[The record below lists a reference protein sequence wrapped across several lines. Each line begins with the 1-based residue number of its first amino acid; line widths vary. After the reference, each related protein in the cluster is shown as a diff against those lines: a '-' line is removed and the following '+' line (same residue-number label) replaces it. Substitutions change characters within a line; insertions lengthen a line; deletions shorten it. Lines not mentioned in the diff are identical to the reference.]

1 MKKMK
6 SPTEPVLLSAK
17 SFRWLEDMLKAND
30 SRRSL
35 TKDEKELLH
44 GSKEFD
50 KMVREMTDA

>member
-1 MKKMK
+1 
-6 SPTEPVLLSAK
+6 
-17 SFRWLEDMLKAND
+17 MLKAND